1 VNSLSAQV
9 QIFHATM
16 EMYSHAK
23 RFHERWLADSAFR
36 TTLFQDP
43 ERAIADYALPV
54 DLEEVRGFTA
64 GDKERA
70 GSISRGILAI
80 SALKSGVMDRWYG
93 PETTASDPRMAAW
106 RERQHARMRL
116 ELGPFQA
123 QVSIRAAWNTE
134 LTRGC
139 SGGCWFCNMAAPGLS
154 GAAPADER
162 SLDEWRCILRALKTR
177 LGPAMRTGFLD
188 GGTDPFDHPAYESF
202 CRIVLDE
209 AGFFPPTSTA
219 MALRDPERSRRFFA
233 EAKAAGCWS
242 VRLTIR
248 DQDEF
253 DTVHATFTSDE
264 LAHVQLNSFTPEST
278 FVYSLAGRFRER
290 YLSDPDFAARERRK
304 LAFAPW
310 YTVSKDYRDD
320 RAYPLDANTGVV
332 GFSLNMVDRTVSLV
346 APRRSSNAFPLGLEI
361 MERRTFGDC
370 DAFGATVDA
379 LIERWMPTRLRDTDV
394 AAFWPGLR
402 WEPIDGGV
410 RVHGRFRQFTDIV
423 DAEREAEVQ
432 AVADQLQRG
441 TTTAAITR
449 SLTGDPEWVA
459 ALLQRCFDAGLLEET
474 RLHV

>member
-1 VNSLSAQV
+1 VNSLSDNV
-9 QIFHATM
+9 RMLHATM
-16 EMYSHAK
+16 EVHSHTK
-23 RFHERWLADSAFR
+23 RFHERWLADPVFR
-36 TTLFQDP
+36 TTLFQNP
-43 ERAIADYALPV
+43 EQAIADYALPV

-64 GDKERA
+64 GDRERA
-70 GSISRGILAI
+70 GSIALGILAI
-80 SALKSGVMDRWYG
+80 SAVKSAVLDQWYG
-93 PETTASDPRMAAW
+93 PEATTSDVRMAAW
-106 RERQHARMRL
+106 RARQQARMRL

-123 QVSIRAAWNTE
+123 KASVRAAWNAE

-139 SGGCWFCNMAAPGLS
+139 SGGCWFCNMAAPELV
-154 GAAPADER
+154 GAAPDDER

-177 LGPAMRTGFLD
+177 LGPATRTGFLD
-188 GGTDPFDHPAYESF
+188 GATDPFDHPAYEAF

-219 MALRDPERSRRFFA
+219 MALRDTERSRRFFA

-248 DQDEF
+248 DREEF
-253 DTVHATFTSDE
+253 DTVHATFSSDE

-290 YLSDPDFAARERRK
+290 FLGDSDFAARERRK

-332 GFSLNMVDRTVSLV
+332 GFSLNIVDRTVSLV
-346 APRRSSNAFPLGLEI
+346 APRPSSNAFPLGFETL
-361 MERRTFGDC
+361 ERRTFGDC
-370 DAFGATVDA
+370 DAFGCAVDA
-379 LIERWMPTRLRDTDV
+379 LIEQWMPTRLHDADA

-402 WEPIDGGV
+402 YEPIAGGV

-423 DAEREAEVQ
+423 DTERESQVQ
-432 AVADQLQRG
+432 AVADHLHRG
-441 TTTAAITR
+441 TSVALLTR
-449 SLTGDPEWVA
+449 SLGGDPDSAIEI
-459 ALLQRCFDAGLLEET
+459 LHRFFEAGLLEET
-474 RLHV
+474 RPHG